1 MLGLVG
7 VKLTAEGNVLDIEK
21 EDKIRQFH
29 PIDSLF
35 DYFSSYQLVDGK
47 GKCGRNKECSVFII
61 QHFTGKKTTLM
72 SGRNFYNAMTPGS
85 SIGHAFGRGKGSYM
99 QVSR

>member
-47 GKCGRNKECSVFII
+47 GKCGRNRE
-61 QHFTGKKTTLM
+61 
-72 SGRNFYNAMTPGS
+72 
-85 SIGHAFGRGKGSYM
+85 
-99 QVSR
+99 

>member
-1 MLGLVG
+1 MLLLQFIYFCACLGSCLLAAVGLKTVN
-7 VKLTAEGNVLDIEK
+7 AEGNVLDIEK

-47 GKCGRNKECSVFII
+47 GLICR
-61 QHFTGKKTTLM
+61 
-72 SGRNFYNAMTPGS
+72 Y
-85 SIGHAFGRGKGSYM
+85 
-99 QVSR
+99 SR